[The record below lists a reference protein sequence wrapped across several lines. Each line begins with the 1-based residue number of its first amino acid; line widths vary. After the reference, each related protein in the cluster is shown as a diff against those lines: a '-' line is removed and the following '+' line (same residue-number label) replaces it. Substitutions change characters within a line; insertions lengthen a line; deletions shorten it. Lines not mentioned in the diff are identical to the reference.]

1 MEGKI
6 VVTGASGNVGGS
18 VCRKLLA
25 DPGVRIV
32 ALVHRESSRAS
43 LAGKLGPR
51 AEVRVAELGSEAS
64 VAAAFEGIGPIHGVV
79 NLAGGWTGGTSVA
92 ETPVEVFDEM
102 IAVNVKSCF
111 VVSREALRRGAR
123 RIVNVSSFTAAQ
135 LAGMA
140 GASAYNLAKAAVVA
154 LTKAIAEEGAKSGV
168 RCNCVAPGMLQTE
181 KNEQAMP
188 SADRSRWVPLEDVA
202 AAIAFLLGPESESVN
217 GAVIS
222 LPSR

>member
-1 MEGKI
+1 
-6 VVTGASGNVGGS
+6 
-18 VCRKLLA
+18 
-25 DPGVRIV
+25 
-32 ALVHRESSRAS
+32 
-43 LAGKLGPR
+43 
-51 AEVRVAELGSEAS
+51 
-64 VAAAFEGIGPIHGVV
+64 VV
-79 NLAGGWTGGTSVA
+79 NLAGGWKGGTSVG

-181 KNEQAMP
+181 GSLVVPATAPAYIAPAAVVPNYSTLQGMP
-188 SADRSRWVPLEDVA
+188 PRGQIIIIPKRLLNRPLKDFEARPAKVASAQ
-202 AAIAFLLGPESESVN
+202 
-217 GAVIS
+217 
-222 LPSR
+222 

>member
-64 VAAAFEGIGPIHGVV
+64 VAAAFEGIGPVHGVV
-79 NLAGGWTGGTSVA
+79 NLAGGWKGGTSVA

-140 GASAYNLAKAAVVA
+140 AVVA

-188 SADRSRWVPLEDVA
+188 SADSSRWVPLEDVA